1 MILLNMTKPPVG
13 GIVLMSEPFIH
24 SFNRFIQTADSFRNE
39 SIVCPFEWASESLTH
54 SIHSK
59 TWFHSVTNHFCCS
72 ETHNSSAVALIATIF
87 ISEIEQ
93 KQSAFCLK
101 SKSLNF
107 NLLFIEIILYKI
119 SVTLQTCC
127 YCYSGKHHGR
137 LMLLTKSYF
146 VNLFFFFY
154 RSMHL
159 YISES
164 YSVCAVSLTH
174 SLRLCK
180 PRLARHKYIFSC
192 RLHWMPFK
200 LESFSRETTCFTRDC
215 EYTGGCDVSACAA
228 GNKRVGSES

>member
-59 TWFHSVTNHFCCS
+59 TWFHSVTKHFCCS

-87 ISEIEQ
+87 VSEIEQ

-146 VNLFFFFY
+146 VNLFFF
-154 RSMHL
+154 STA
-159 YISES
+159 
-164 YSVCAVSLTH
+164 VCIYTFLRVTLCVLSLSHTH
-174 SLRLCK
+174 SGCASLVW
-180 PRLARHKYIFSC
+180 HDINTFSVAV
-192 RLHWMPFK
+192 
-200 LESFSRETTCFTRDC
+200 
-215 EYTGGCDVSACAA
+215 YTECHS
-228 GNKRVGSES
+228 N